1 MKPEKLNKFIAQM
14 KIELAE
20 AESKHPHFADG
31 LSKRS
36 AQNVRFNL
44 YLTRKEKENGH
55 PPYMADRILSEE
67 VFEAIEAYQKEDL
80 VHALLE
86 LAQCGAVI
94 LRTMEML
101 ENEIENAEGAK

>member
-31 LSKRS
+31 LSERY
-36 AQNVRFNL
+36 AGNVKFNL
-44 YLTRKEKENGH
+44 KEMRDINAN
-55 PPYMADRILSEE
+55 PPCMADRILSEE

-80 VHALLE
+80 VHAQQE

>member
-1 MKPEKLNKFIAQM
+1 MKPEKLNQFIAQM

-31 LSKRS
+31 LSERS
-36 AQNVRFNL
+36 AGNVKFNL
-44 YLTRKEKENGH
+44 KVMRYINGK
-55 PPYMADRILSEE
+55 PPYMADRIILEE
-67 VFEAIEAYQKEDL
+67 VFEAIEAYQNGDL

-86 LAQCGAVI
+86 LAQCGVVI

>member
-1 MKPEKLNKFIAQM
+1 MKPEMLNKFIAQM

-44 YLTRKEKENGH
+44 YLTRKEKGQH
-55 PPYMADRILSEE
+55 PYMADRILSEE
-67 VFEAIEAYQKEDL
+67 VFEAIEAYQKKDL
-80 VHALLE
+80 VPALLE

>member
-31 LSKRS
+31 VSGRS
-36 AQNVRFNL
+36 RMNVSVNL
-44 YLTRKEKENGH
+44 EFLREKNGK
-55 PPYMADRILSEE
+55 PPYMADRIILEE

-80 VHALLE
+80 VPAMLE

-101 ENEIENAEGAK
+101 ENEIEEKEP

>member
-1 MKPEKLNKFIAQM
+1 MKPEMLNKFIAQM

-31 LSKRS
+31 VSGRS
-36 AQNVRFNL
+36 RMNVSVNL
-44 YLTRKEKENGH
+44 EFLREKNGK
-55 PPYMADRILSEE
+55 PPYMADSIISEE
-67 VFEAIEAYQKEDL
+67 FFEAIDAYQKEEL

>member
-31 LSKRS
+31 LSERS
-36 AQNVRFNL
+36 AGNVKFNI
-44 YLTRKEKENGH
+44 KEMRDINAK
-55 PPYMADRILSEE
+55 PPCMADRIILEE
-67 VFEAIEAYQKEDL
+67 VFEAIEAYQKEEI
-80 VHALLE
+80 VHAQQE

>member
-1 MKPEKLNKFIAQM
+1 MKPEMLNKFIAQM

-31 LSKRS
+31 LSERS
-36 AQNVRFNL
+36 ARNVRFNL
-44 YLTRKEKENGH
+44 DFMRENNGK

-67 VFEAIEAYQKEDL
+67 VFEAIEAYQNGDL
-80 VHALLE
+80 VPAMLE

-101 ENEIENAEGAK
+101 ENEIDNAEGAK

>member
-44 YLTRKEKENGH
+44 YLTRKEKEKGK

-80 VHALLE
+80 VHAQQE

-101 ENEIENAEGAK
+101 ENEIEEKEP

>member
-31 LSKRS
+31 LSERS
-36 AQNVRFNL
+36 AGNVKFNL
-44 YLTRKEKENGH
+44 DFLREKNGK
-55 PPYMADRILSEE
+55 PPYMADSILSEE
-67 VFEAIEAYQKEDL
+67 VFEAIEAYQKKDL
-80 VHALLE
+80 VPALLE

>member
-1 MKPEKLNKFIAQM
+1 MKPEMLNKFIAQM

-20 AESKHPHFADG
+20 AEAKHPHFADG

-44 YLTRKEKENGH
+44 YLTRKEKGK

-67 VFEAIEAYQKEDL
+67 VFEAIEAYQKKDL
-80 VHALLE
+80 VPALLE

-94 LRTMEML
+94 LRMMEFV
-101 ENEIENAEGAK
+101 ENEIEEKEP

>member
-31 LSKRS
+31 VSGRS
-36 AQNVRFNL
+36 RMNVSVNL
-44 YLTRKEKENGH
+44 EFLREKNGK
-55 PPYMADRILSEE
+55 PPYMADSILSKE

-80 VHALLE
+80 VPAMLE

-101 ENEIENAEGAK
+101 ENEIEEKEP

>member
-1 MKPEKLNKFIAQM
+1 MKPEMLNKFIAQM

-20 AESKHPHFADG
+20 AEAKHPHFADG
-31 LSKRS
+31 VSERT
-36 AQNVRFNL
+36 AGNVSFNL
-44 YLTRKEKENGH
+44 EFMRKKNGQH
-55 PPYMADRILSEE
+55 PYMAESILFKE

-80 VHALLE
+80 VHAQQE

-101 ENEIENAEGAK
+101 ENEIEDKEP

>member
-20 AESKHPHFADG
+20 AEAKHPHFADG
-31 LSKRS
+31 LSERS
-36 AQNVRFNL
+36 AGNVKFNL
-44 YLTRKEKENGH
+44 KVLRDINWK
-55 PPYMADRILSEE
+55 PPYMADSILYEE
-67 VFEAIEAYQKEDL
+67 IFEAVEAYQKEDP
-80 VHALLE
+80 VHAQQE

>member
-1 MKPEKLNKFIAQM
+1 MKPEMLNKFIAQM

-31 LSKRS
+31 LSERS
-36 AQNVRFNL
+36 AGNVRFNL
-44 YLTRKEKENGH
+44 DFMRKNNRKH
-55 PPYMADRILSEE
+55 PYMADSIILEE

-80 VHALLE
+80 VPAMLE

>member
-31 LSKRS
+31 VSGRS
-36 AQNVRFNL
+36 RMNVSVNL
-44 YLTRKEKENGH
+44 EFLREKNGK
-55 PPYMADRILSEE
+55 PPYMADSILSEE
-67 VFEAIEAYQKEDL
+67 FFEAIEAYQKEDP
-80 VHALLE
+80 VHAQQE

>member
-1 MKPEKLNKFIAQM
+1 MKPEMLNKFIAQM

-31 LSKRS
+31 LSARY
-36 AQNVRFNL
+36 AGNVKFNL
-44 YLTRKEKENGH
+44 QEMRDINGK
-55 PPYMADRILSEE
+55 PPYMADRIILEE
-67 VFEAIEAYQKEDL
+67 VFEAIAAYQEKDL
-80 VHALLE
+80 VPALLE

-101 ENEIENAEGAK
+101 ENEIEEKEP

>member
-1 MKPEKLNKFIAQM
+1 MNPEKLNKFIAQM

-31 LSKRS
+31 LSERS
-36 AQNVRFNL
+36 AGNVKFNL
-44 YLTRKEKENGH
+44 DFIREKNGK
-55 PPYMADRILSEE
+55 PPYMADSILSEE
-67 VFEAIEAYQKEDL
+67 VFESIEAYQEKDL
-80 VHALLE
+80 VHAQQE

-101 ENEIENAEGAK
+101 ENEIEEKEP

>member
-31 LSKRS
+31 LSERY
-36 AQNVRFNL
+36 AGNVKFNL
-44 YLTRKEKENGH
+44 KEMRAINAK
-55 PPYMADRILSEE
+55 PPYMADRIILEE
-67 VFEAIEAYQKEDL
+67 VFEAIEAYQKKDL
-80 VHALLE
+80 VPALLE

-101 ENEIENAEGAK
+101 ENEIEEKEP

>member
-31 LSKRS
+31 LSERY
-36 AQNVRFNL
+36 AGNVKFNL
-44 YLTRKEKENGH
+44 KEMRDINAK
-55 PPYMADRILSEE
+55 PPCMADRIILKE
-67 VFEAIEAYQKEDL
+67 VFEAIEAYQKEEL
-80 VHALLE
+80 VHAQQE

-101 ENEIENAEGAK
+101 ENEIEEKEP

>member
-44 YLTRKEKENGH
+44 YLTRKEKGQ

-67 VFEAIEAYQKEDL
+67 VFEAIEAYQKKDL
-80 VHALLE
+80 VPALLE

>member
-31 LSKRS
+31 LSERS
-36 AQNVRFNL
+36 AGNVKFNL
-44 YLTRKEKENGH
+44 DFMRKNNEK
-55 PPYMADRILSEE
+55 PPYMAERIILEE
-67 VFEAIEAYQKEDL
+67 VFEAIAAYQEKDL
-80 VHALLE
+80 VPALLE